1 MKLIHLSD
9 LHLGK
14 RLNEYSLIEDQEYML
29 SRVLEII
36 DRESPD
42 GVLIAGDIYDKS
54 IPTAEAIRLFDDF
67 ITGLSERNIPAFVIS
82 GNHDSA
88 ERLSFGSRLMGA
100 SGIYFSGVYEGKTPS
115 ISLYDDNGE
124 VRIYMLPFF
133 KPQQARRFHGDGI
146 ESYTDAIRA
155 SIEAMEIDPSV
166 RNVLIAHQFVTGSG
180 RSDSEEIS
188 VGGADEVDISVF
200 GGFDYVALGHLH
212 RPQNCGDERVRY
224 CGSPLKYS
232 FSEAGDV
239 KSVTVVKLAEKGNL
253 TVRTVPIPAM
263 RDMVEL
269 RGKYDELMQIS
280 FYEGTSY
287 REDYVRITLTDENDV
302 PDAIGR
308 LRVVYRNLMKLDYD
322 NERTRKGADEFE
334 LPVEKRTPFEL
345 FSEFFEMQNNKPMS
359 KEQADLAMELIE
371 DIWEGEL

>member
-42 GVLIAGDIYDKS
+42 GALIAGDIYDKS

-239 KSVTVVKLAEKGNL
+239 KSVTVVELAEKGNL

>member
-67 ITGLSERNIPAFVIS
+67 ITGLSGRKIPAFVIS

-239 KSVTVVKLAEKGNL
+239 KSVTVVELAEKGNL

-269 RGKYDELMQIS
+269 RGKYDELMQSS